1 MYFRLIPRKR
11 KKKKRISAS
20 DAIGAVDRLGEILS
34 GNLRRDE
41 LGDFGAS
48 VFRADTSDNVPSRRL
63 DWDLLF
69 PPHETEVARVRR
81 QRIAEIEGNYRQ
93 NTL

>member
-1 MYFRLIPRKR
+1 MYFTVVPRKR
-11 KKKKRISAS
+11 KRKKRISAP
-20 DAIGAVDRLGEILS
+20 DAIRSVDRLGEILS

-48 VFRADTSDNVPSRRL
+48 VFRADTSDNLPSRTL

-81 QRIAEIEGNYRQ
+81 QRIAEIEGNHRQ